1 MVIPHISRSGYMT
14 DLLVHLVGPGCY
26 DEQSHPRRIAGSPDI
41 TALYTDE
48 ELDVENAR
56 RIARTLDDHSRF
68 FDVAVTMPVME
79 WDEDLRRKVKV
90 GTKPA
95 HVWHC
100 TLSLHPNEGE
110 LTDDKWAYVTADFV
124 KQMGLDDGATLPY
137 DFEAPD
143 LYWDTTGPGSCR
155 WVAIRHGLSR
165 NGNDHVHIV
174 VNLVRMDATKVST
187 WRDNWRSQQ
196 AARRIEFAHGLRVFE
211 SRKSKA
217 ARASTEEVLAVNPHP
232 RLESGDTR

>member
-1 MVIPHISRSGYMT
+1 MIPHISRSGYMT